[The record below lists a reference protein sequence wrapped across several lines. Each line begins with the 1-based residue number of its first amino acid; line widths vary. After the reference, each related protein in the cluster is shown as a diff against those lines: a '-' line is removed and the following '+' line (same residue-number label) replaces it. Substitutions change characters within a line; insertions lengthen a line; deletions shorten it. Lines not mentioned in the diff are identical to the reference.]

1 MARIQSKGVSQR
13 LQELLEG
20 LERGLEEGLIPAG
33 IFNDPE
39 LFELEASRI
48 FSRSWVYLAHVSE
61 IPSPGDYVLRYIL
74 NNAFIVVRS
83 EDGKIRAF
91 LDMCRHRGMR
101 VCRAEMGNASH
112 FRCPFHGWTYRNDGS
127 LVGVPA
133 EREAFGE
140 GFRKEDWGL
149 LPIPRLEEWDGLIF
163 GNLDPEASSLEEWL
177 GEIRW
182 YLELVTKRSPMGLE
196 VLGPPQRFVVNTDW
210 KLALET
216 FVSDSYHTL
225 MTHRSMIELGIAPK
239 DAKYAM
245 YGEQIHIPGKGHG
258 TMVVGA
264 PPGAKL
270 PPFWGYPEEMMERA
284 RTSYPTRQQWEVA
297 RETRIFLVT
306 LFPNFS
312 LHNPIR
318 KPDPQYPVP
327 VPMLTFRVWHP
338 LGPGRI
344 EIVSWGMVERDA
356 PEWFKEKARLSYL
369 RFFGSSGTFEQD
381 DTEIWSHVAQNA
393 ASTLGRKV
401 RLNYQMG
408 RNLKPDPNWP
418 GPGVAYPINFTDENL
433 RNFYRK
439 YLDMIQG

>member
-1 MARIQSKGVSQR
+1 MAKGKAATGTKEIPLA
-13 LQELLEG
+13 LQELAE
-20 LERGLEEGLIPAG
+20 GLEEGLVPAG
-33 IFNDPE
+33 ILNDPE
-39 LFELEASRI
+39 VFAWEQERI
-48 FSRSWVYLAHVSE
+48 FSRSWIYLGHTSE

-74 NNAFIVVRS
+74 NNAFILVRS
-83 EDGKIRAF
+83 EDGQVRAL

-101 VCRAEMGNASH
+101 VCRAESGNASH
-112 FRCPFHGWTYRNDGS
+112 FRCPFHGWTYRNDGT

-140 GFRKEDWGL
+140 GFRKEAWGL
-149 LPIPRLEEWDGLIF
+149 VPIPRLEEVDGLLF
-163 GNLDPEASSLEEWL
+163 GNLDPNAPSLVDWL
-177 GEIRW
+177 GDAKW
-182 YLELVTKRSPMGLE
+182 YLELVTKRSPAGLE

-216 FVSDSYHTL
+216 FISDSYHTL
-225 MTHRSMIELGIAPK
+225 MTHRSMIELGIAPR

-245 YGEQIHIPGKGHG
+245 YGEQIHIPEKGHG
-258 TMVVGA
+258 AMVVGS

-270 PPFWGYPEEMMERA
+270 PPFWGYPAEMMERA
-284 RTSYPTRQQWEVA
+284 KVSYPTREQWEVA
-297 RETRIFLVT
+297 KETRIFLLT

-318 KPDPQYPVP
+318 KPDPLYPTP

-344 EIVSWGMVERDA
+344 EVISWGMVEKDA
-356 PEWFKEKARLSYL
+356 PEWFKEKARHSYM

-393 ASTLGRKV
+393 GSTIGR
-401 RLNYQMG
+401 RLRFNYQMG
-408 RNLKPDPNWP
+408 RNISPDPNWP

-433 RNFYRK
+433 RNFYRR
-439 YLDMIQG
+439 YLELMLG